1 MRRKRRDVVRNKLAA
16 QRAPANSAFLM
27 NPQSWWQD
35 KHQQWIQKGVSDTW
49 INSWGKQK
57 SSRSSLL
64 KEKKTTKNKGPWV
77 ERRRKN
83 TGKACSC
90 RKINV
95 ILRDNGKIER
105 RQNFLTQ
112 ILWSSFLVT
121 RGVQQWN
128 KLPGKVV
135 IFLDIERVQAM
146 AGKIT
151 GQGAEPS
158 GSGSQRFLCSG
169 GLGTWVLQKGPESL
183 SCTKEVPLGQTLLSQ
198 FIACY
203 LISDSLPSSFGLV
216 FYLIGS

>member
-1 MRRKRRDVVRNKLAA
+1 MPSVPLKRVPFPLWCNVSPASIINTNKILFYGLNGWNTWKIKFWIQLWIISMRRKRRDVVRNKLAA

-112 ILWSSFLVT
+112 IDPPSAFIFQRKNHCQQPCYQEILFL
-121 RGVQQWN
+121 
-128 KLPGKVV
+128 
-135 IFLDIERVQAM
+135 FLSYGIWFE
-146 AGKIT
+146 
-151 GQGAEPS
+151 
-158 GSGSQRFLCSG
+158 
-169 GLGTWVLQKGPESL
+169 
-183 SCTKEVPLGQTLLSQ
+183 
-198 FIACY
+198 
-203 LISDSLPSSFGLV
+203 
-216 FYLIGS
+216 